1 MYQSIKPDSN
11 PMPGEEW
18 RRCIYP
24 FIRYEVSNYGNVR
37 HARTKNLLNFS
48 VQKSPSQSKGWKPY
62 KMVSIRVNNKIML
75 PLVHRLVAY
84 AFIPLPDD
92 SLFEKYEVDHIDGD
106 KMNNRVENLRW
117 VTSSENK
124 RAYWALKRQREQQ
137 HG

>member
-1 MYQSIKPDSN
+1 MYQSIKPDSKPLPN
-11 PMPGEEW
+11 EEW

-24 FIRYEVSNYGNVR
+24 YIRYEVSNYGRVR
-37 HARTKNLLNFS
+37 HARKKNLLTFHLT
-48 VQKSPSQSKGWKPY
+48 KAPIKSKGWKPY
-62 KMVSIRVNNKIML
+62 IQVGIEVNKKVKH

-92 SLFEKYEVDHIDGD
+92 SLFVKYQVDHIDGD

-117 VTSSENK
+117 VTAKENIQ
-124 RAYWALKRQREQQ
+124 AYHQLKRQREQQ

>member
-1 MYQSIKPDSN
+1 MTQIIKPN
-11 PMPGEEW
+11 AEPLPNEEW

-24 FIRYEVSNYGNVR
+24 YIRNEVSNYGNVR
-37 HARTKNLLNFS
+37 HARTKKLLNFH

-62 KMVSIRVNNKIML
+62 KTVAIWVKNKAHH
-75 PLVHRLVAY
+75 PSVHRLVAY

-92 SLFEKYEVDHIDGD
+92 SLFEKYQVDHIDGD

-117 VTSSENK
+117 VTASENML
-124 RAYWALKRQREQQ
+124 AYHQLKRQREQQ

>member
-1 MYQSIKPDSN
+1 MFQNIKPDSKPLPN
-11 PMPGEEW
+11 EEW

-24 FIRYEVSNYGNVR
+24 YIRYEVSNYGRVR
-37 HARTKNLLNFS
+37 HAMTKKLINFHL
-48 VQKSPSQSKGWKPY
+48 QKSPSHSKGWKPY
-62 KMVSIRVNNKIML
+62 KTVAIWVKNKSYH
-75 PLVHRLVAY
+75 PSVHRLVAY

-92 SLFEKYEVDHIDGD
+92 NLFEKYEVDHIDGD